1 MGIQCFD
8 QMPLLFNRGGPV
20 KGTTKGLLI
29 PLLLK
34 DFYSLITLSKNQ
46 DKGLLMVLRGIHLV
60 MGNSEGMA
68 EGQDQGETL
77 GMSAG
82 ALLAI
87 LNLQTGMTRALTI
100 LDVGEISGA
109 HPGIGLMVLRES
121 WVPHQ
126 GTWK

>member
-8 QMPLLFNRGGPV
+8 QMPLLFNQGGLV
-20 KGTTKGLLI
+20 KGTTKDLLT

-34 DFYSLITLSKNQ
+34 DFYSQIALSKNQ
-46 DKGLLMVLRGIHLV
+46 DKGRLMVLRGIHLV
-60 MGNSEGMA
+60 MDNSEGMA

-82 ALLAI
+82 ALLGI
-87 LNLQTGMTRALTI
+87 LNLQTGMTMALTI
-100 LDVGEISGA
+100 LGVEEISGA
-109 HPGIGLMVLRES
+109 HPGIGLMDLRES